1 MLPGSWRSYR
11 LLEAGDNGA
20 TEGTGEPL
28 LVHSGDARVRLEWAR
43 DVVEADFAPGWLLDP
58 NGYLAPV
65 AVMVTATE
73 DD

>member
-1 MLPGSWRSYR
+1 M
-11 LLEAGDNGA
+11 LEAGENAA
-20 TEGTGEPL
+20 TQGTGEL
-28 LVHSGDARVRLEWAR
+28 LVVNSGDARVRLGVGAGGCGGR
-43 DVVEADFAPGWLLDP
+43 LRGGWMLDP